1 MSDCTCETC
10 ANYAPKPTGPRI
22 RVTAINKTG
31 KLTKWSFRGEPDWG
45 RIERETIGAGYPA
58 AVVESTSTVMDF
70 SCASGWKSPLVISRG
85 WAFPS
90 TSFPSAHEAIAALRD
105 RIRKHYAKPK
115 PAFKAGDWVVGVS
128 GEPFELNHPSLAD
141 AMNGDGA
148 MVAVVR
154 HARLSDFEKTV
165 NGTTVLLQRSKHG
178 GVDMVVK
185 GGGRTKHSV
194 AAGEAL
200 ARFMGV
206 TIAPA
211 GLE

>member
-10 ANYAPKPTGPRI
+10 ANYAPKP
-22 RVTAINKTG
+22 
-31 KLTKWSFRGEPDWG
+31 
-45 RIERETIGAGYPA
+45 
-58 AVVESTSTVMDF
+58 
-70 SCASGWKSPLVISRG
+70 
-85 WAFPS
+85 
-90 TSFPSAHEAIAALRD
+90 
-105 RIRKHYAKPK
+105 
-115 PAFKAGDWVVGVS
+115 AFKAGDWVVGVG
-128 GEPFELNHPSLAD
+128 GEPFELNHPSLAY

-185 GGGRTKHSV
+185 GGGRTKHVVEYDSV
-194 AAGEAL
+194 AAGEAF